1 MLSHLYNVCKIWSE
15 LGLKL
20 KWMVW
25 KKKRDEL
32 DSWSIYLRGNSEYE
46 NNREFGANANN
57 LGITSHIMSF
67 N

>member
-1 MLSHLYNVCKIWSE
+1 
-15 LGLKL
+15 
-20 KWMVW
+20 MVW
-25 KKKRDEL
+25 KKKGDEL
-32 DSWSIYLRGNSEYE
+32 DSWSIYLRGNSEEYE